1 MAPVIRDLG
10 GLEGEVKNAG
20 ECRGYVRTQGF
31 KSFSFLLLAKSA
43 SCTLINKNFKI
54 PIERFSGNIENF
66 MQINHE

>member
-20 ECRGYVRTQGF
+20 ECRGYVGTQDF

-43 SCTLINKNFKI
+43 SRTLID
-54 PIERFSGNIENF
+54 ENIKFPLKDFLEK
-66 MQINHE
+66 